1 MCLEI
6 ILVLAFLL
14 VPVIMVLGLTYTG
27 VWVQNGGMNQTAI
40 AMHTYLAL
48 STMDLFSNNVQVN
61 SSTVAASLT
70 PAVFTGYAQ
79 QTFTTTPAPVNDITL
94 GGYSIYLPSNVFAC
108 TTAPSSTV
116 TIYGFMLRDAAGN
129 LIAAGNFTTPIP
141 ITNIGD
147 SVPLQVTL
155 NFTDAG
161 LNAIAEVLN

>member
-79 QTFTTTPAPVNDITL
+79 QIFTTTPAPVNDITL
-94 GGYSIYLPSNVFAC
+94 WRLLDLP
-108 TTAPSSTV
+108 
-116 TIYGFMLRDAAGN
+116 
-129 LIAAGNFTTPIP
+129 PIER
-141 ITNIGD
+141 IRLYDRTLKHGHHLWVYASRCGREFDCCRQFHYAD
-147 SVPLQVTL
+147 SH
-155 NFTDAG
+155 N
-161 LNAIAEVLN
+161 EYR